1 VLPHGYSGWLL
12 TANRAG
18 SFVLPATPSVTLVL
32 KLADSAYRPPEFVN
46 GMRASY
52 ASIDGG
58 CSPEYL
64 QVPLSPPGAH
74 AVFGLPMDELTGQLV
89 DLRDLIGES
98 GRRLGDRL
106 RATPTWPQRFTVLDR
121 FFLRRIEEAPPPAAE
136 VLLAW
141 RRLADSGGRIPIRE
155 ISAEVG
161 WSHKHLITKFTRVVG
176 LPPKRAARLIR
187 FERLLRAV
195 DRGRGTGW
203 AELAADFGYA
213 DQAHL
218 TREFTEFAG
227 TSPGAYVAARA
238 GEFPSRPKAV
248 VRP

>member
-1 VLPHGYSGWLL
+1 VLPRGYAGWVL
-12 TANRAG
+12 TPDRAG

-46 GMRASY
+46 GVRASY

-58 CSPEYL
+58 CSPEYV
-64 QVPLSPPGAH
+64 QVPLTPPGAH
-74 AVFGLPMDELTGQLV
+74 ALLGLPMDELTGQLV
-89 DLRDLIGES
+89 DLRDLLGADA
-98 GRRLGDRL
+98 RRLGELL
-106 RATPTWPQRFTVLDR
+106 RAAPTWPRRFAVLDR
-121 FFLRRIEEAPPPAAE
+121 FFLRRLEQAPPPAAE

-141 RRLADSGGRIPIRE
+141 RRLADSGGRVPIRE

-195 DRGRGTGW
+195 DRGRGAGW
-203 AELAADFGYA
+203 AELATDFGYA

-218 TREFTEFAG
+218 TRDFAEFAG
-227 TSPGAYVAARA
+227 TSPAAYVAARA
-238 GEFPSRPKAV
+238 GEFPSRRAPVA
-248 VRP
+248 RP